1 MLKYLVYCDFTTLK
15 CNFKQFAKFLGFY
28 AEYYEN
34 IGNGVW
40 LVDIDD
46 ESCPFYNDLSNII
59 QDLEK
64 AGYADK
70 DSIIYAAQYSSMTYR
85 HPGLDKTFHIN

>member
-15 CNFKQFAKFLGFY
+15 CNYKQFASFLNSY
-28 AEYYEN
+28 ADHYEN

-40 LVDIDD
+40 IAEINDD
-46 ESCPFYNDLSNII
+46 SSPIYNDLSNIVN
-59 QDLEK
+59 DLEN

-85 HPGLDKTFHIN
+85 HPGLDEALHVN